1 MQAIKGEPVH
11 QVRQRRND
19 LVLLVQVDGLR
30 HDYVTTEDAPF
41 LASLGREG
49 ITGRLQP
56 TFGFE
61 PDGAYLAGL
70 YPDECD
76 GGAHYW
82 YEPAA
87 TPFCFDGR
95 WLAALNALPDLAKSA
110 LRRLLTLV
118 VRRTTAYRH
127 ERVPR
132 IPFGTMRHFAPAAR
146 RLPFEPGFTD
156 GPTLFSLCEEGGI
169 RWLSH
174 AAPAWKARTTAG
186 AQRLLR
192 ELRPPIGFAF
202 WHIGDL
208 DSAGHRYGP
217 NSAERKA
224 AMRHVD
230 AQIRQVSTHL
240 TRLYSNVHYVIIGDH
255 GMADVRGTLDV
266 EGALRRAGIRQEQG
280 LVYFLDSTMARF
292 WFFEDRAKSLVIS
305 VLEKLQGGRILGQTD
320 LDHYHLNYPHNRFGD
335 VFFLADPGILISPN
349 FYQGAESVKGMHG
362 YAPEF
367 ADQQSAFIVH
377 SPQIAAP
384 VQFERPVD
392 MRRIFPTVL
401 DLLGLELL
409 NSSHVQGLV

>member
-1 MQAIKGEPVH
+1 MAH
-11 QVRQRRND
+11 QNHCGGV
-19 LVLLVQVDGLR
+19 LVFLMQVDALR

-41 LASLGREG
+41 LAGLGREG
-49 ITGRLQP
+49 IAGGLQP

-61 PDGAYLAGL
+61 PDGAYLGGL

-87 TPFCFDGR
+87 TPFWFDGR
-95 WLAALNALPDLAKSA
+95 WLAPLNALPDLPKSA

-132 IPFGTMRHFAPAAR
+132 IPFGAMRHFAPAAKN
-146 RLPFEPGFTD
+146 LPFEPGFAD
-156 GPTLFSLCEEGGI
+156 RPTLFSLCREHGI
-169 RWLSH
+169 TWLFH
-174 AAPAWKARTTAG
+174 AAPAWKVKAAVG
-186 AQRLLR
+186 VQRLLR

-202 WHIGDL
+202 WHIGEL

-255 GMADVRGTLDV
+255 GMVDVRGTVDV
-266 EGALRRAGIRQEQG
+266 QKSLYEAGIKQG
-280 LVYFLDSTMARF
+280 QGVLYSLDSTMARF
-292 WFFEDRAKSLVIS
+292 WFFDKRAKRIVIS
-305 VLEKLQGGRILGQTD
+305 VLEKLPGGRILRQAD
-320 LDHYHLNYPHNRFGD
+320 LDRYHLNYSHNRFGD
-335 VFFLADPGILISPN
+335 LFFLADPGVLISPN
-349 FYQGAESVKGMHG
+349 FYQGAEIVKGMHG

-377 SPQIAAP
+377 SPRVSAS
-384 VQFERPVD
+384 VRFERAVD
-392 MRRIFPTVL
+392 MRWVFPTAL
-401 DLLGLELL
+401 KLLGLDLPDSCRVE
-409 NSSHVQGLV
+409 GII